1 MGRHA
6 SQKKFT
12 TNEVQSSPNFPIRKN
27 NPTLGDKIFRP
38 NFTNF
43 THLFENARNGS
54 QKNVSTNEVQSSL
67 NCSIRKKN
75 PTLSDEISRP
85 ILTLSHFLQKMEE
98 MAWEKSSF
106 DTRFNRSVSPRF
118 EKKTQLEITK
128 FLEPI

>member
-1 MGRHA
+1 MG
-6 SQKKFT
+6 
-12 TNEVQSSPNFPIRKN
+12 SSPNFPIRKN
-27 NPTLGDKIFRP
+27 NQALSDEMFPP
-38 NFTNF
+38 NFTEF
-43 THLFENARNGS
+43 FENARNGS